1 MGSSSERGKGDQPRI
16 GPEDLVD
23 LMVSY
28 QAGTLK
34 AFEMLYSAMK
44 PRLLQ
49 YLLSLAFDPSR
60 AEDLLQETF
69 LQLHRSRR
77 TYQPRRPV
85 MPWAFAITRH
95 VFLMDRRAAKRR
107 EQHEVDE
114 LANLPELPI
123 PADVEQLAD
132 RELIGKALSRVSEP
146 RREALL
152 LHHVWGFSFGEIGA
166 LLGIRKGTAKLRAYR
181 GMQSLRQELGVD
193 RTDKLEKAK

>member
-1 MGSSSERGKGDQPRI
+1 MGSSSKRRQGDQQGN

-28 QAGTLK
+28 QAGNLQ

-44 PRLLQ
+44 PRLFQ
-49 YLLSLAFDPSR
+49 YLLSLTFEPSR

-85 MPWAFAITRH
+85 MPWAFAIARH
-95 VFLMDRRAAKRR
+95 VFLMDRRAGKRR
-107 EQHEVDE
+107 RQYEASD
-114 LANLPELPI
+114 LAELPELPI

-193 RTDKLEKAK
+193 RTDKLEKVK

>member
-1 MGSSSERGKGDQPRI
+1 
-16 GPEDLVD
+16 
-23 LMVSY
+23 
-28 QAGTLK
+28 
-34 AFEMLYSAMK
+34 
-44 PRLLQ
+44 
-49 YLLSLAFDPSR
+49 
-60 AEDLLQETF
+60 
-69 LQLHRSRR
+69 
-77 TYQPRRPV
+77 

-132 RELIGKALSRVSEP
+132 RELIGKALCRVSEP
-146 RREALL
+146 RRDALL